1 MHAVDCRRPAQRL
14 DLLPMSAPAH
24 STDRYGARI
33 PQSPVILS
41 VPHAG
46 RDYPAALLAAIRVP
60 VTALLALEDRHVDL
74 LALAARGTET
84 LLIQRPARAWIDLN
98 RAEYE
103 RDPKLDDG
111 ADPARQPAM
120 SAKLRSGLGLIP
132 RRLATTGDIWR
143 KRLSDAE
150 VTARIVADH
159 RPYHAMLAELLAAAQ
174 ARFGVAV
181 LLDIHSMPPIG
192 LPGEAAQLVFGD
204 RFGKSAGTRFVAR
217 LEAEAEAAGIAHALN
232 SPYSGGHIL
241 DRHAQPGAG
250 IHAVQIEFDRT
261 LYLDDVLESPGPGFA
276 ATATLLRRMVAAI
289 TDEAFA
295 STSAIAAE

>member
-1 MHAVDCRRPAQRL
+1 
-14 DLLPMSAPAH
+14 MSRSALSANCHGPVP
-24 STDRYGARI
+24 

-60 VTALLALEDRHVDL
+60 VTALLALEDRHADL
-74 LALAARGTET
+74 LALAARGAET
-84 LLIQRPARAWIDLN
+84 ALIQRPARAWIDLN
-98 RAEYE
+98 RAEHE

-111 ADPARQPAM
+111 ADLARQPAM

-132 RRLATTGDIWR
+132 RRLANVGEIWG
-143 KRLSDAE
+143 KRLSDAD

-159 RPYHAMLAELLAAAQ
+159 RPYHGALADLLAAAH

-192 LPGEAAQLVFGD
+192 PPGEAAQIVFGD
-204 RFGKSAGTRFVAR
+204 RFGKSARLRFVAR

-241 DRHAQPGAG
+241 DRHARPAGG
-250 IHAVQIEFDRT
+250 IHAVQIEFDRS
-261 LYLDDVLESPGPGFA
+261 LYLDSVLESPGPGFA
-276 ATATLLRRMVAAI
+276 ATAALLRQMIAAV
-289 TDEAFA
+289 TDEAIA
-295 STSAIAAE
+295 STSALAAE